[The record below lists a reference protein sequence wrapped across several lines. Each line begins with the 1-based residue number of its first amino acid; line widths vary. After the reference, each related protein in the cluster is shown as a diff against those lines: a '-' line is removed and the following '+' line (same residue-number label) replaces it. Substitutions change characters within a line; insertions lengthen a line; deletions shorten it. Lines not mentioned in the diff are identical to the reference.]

1 MTNDVK
7 DNLFVLV
14 KSLTKSEKRQF
25 KLFVGRMHSNEDSKF
40 LNLFNQLEK
49 MDNYDE
55 KIILEKGIVSK
66 QQLSNLKAHLYKQIL
81 ISLRLTPVHKN
92 IRLKIRSQIDFATIL
107 YQKGLYKQ
115 SLKALEKA
123 KNIAYKYDEKN
134 SAYEIVEFEKLIESQ
149 YITRSMSNRTKELT
163 TQSDY
168 LRKQNDIS
176 SRLSNISLKLYEKLI
191 KVGYVKSD
199 EDYKKLTKFFYSR
212 MPKIK
217 IDNLG
222 FKEQILYYKAWVW
235 YSLITQ
241 DFLSS
246 YKYASKW
253 VAMFEKNPE
262 MINIHP
268 VFYLKG
274 TNYLLEAL
282 PLIKYP
288 VKFKKTLIQLINNIE
303 SNDFQKN
310 QNTSSLSFL
319 YKYNNLFN
327 LYALEGNF
335 EESLNIIPDVLEGI
349 KKNKD
354 LIDPTHIMLLYYKI
368 GCMYFALDDYEK
380 CIVYLDK
387 IIKDKNVKMR
397 EDLQCFTR
405 ILNLMAHYEAGYDY
419 HLDKII
425 RDTYKYLLKM
435 NDLHEV
441 QKALL
446 KYVRSLE
453 NIYPHDIKDS
463 LKSLYKELKK
473 FEDDPYEKRSFLYLD
488 VLSYLESKIKAK
500 PLRHIIR
507 EKAISLNRKEKQSI
521 KHS

>member
-25 KLFVGRMHSNEDSKF
+25 KLFVGRMDSNEDSKF

-49 MDNYDE
+49 MDKYDD

-81 ISLRLTPVHKN
+81 ISLRLNPVHKN

-123 KNIAYKYDEKN
+123 KNIAYKYDEKT

-176 SRLSNISLKLYEKLI
+176 SRLSNISLQLYEKLI

-199 EDYKKLTKFFYSR
+199 EDYRVLTKFFYSR

-217 IDNLG
+217 IENLG
-222 FKEQILYYKAWVW
+222 FREELLYYKAWVW

-253 VAMFEKNPE
+253 VNMFERNPE

-282 PLIKYP
+282 ALIKYP
-288 VKFKKTLIQLINNIE
+288 VKFKKTLIRLINNIE
-303 SNDFQKN
+303 SNNFYKN

-335 EESLNIIPDVLEGI
+335 EESLNVIPDVLDGI
-349 KKNKD
+349 DENKD

-368 GCMYFALDDYEK
+368 GCMYFALDDYDALLNRHFFGRELMYK
-380 CIVYLDK
+380 EPLIYQLVQESENMKYWDDWNGGLLNSGEWFFSLMKHLRIDKTVEPGTSLVYKYHGIVNFLFFILMIIIIYYLGRVVVGFILPLK
-387 IIKDKNVKMR
+387 II
-397 EDLQCFTR
+397 
-405 ILNLMAHYEAGYDY
+405 
-419 HLDKII
+419 
-425 RDTYKYLLKM
+425 
-435 NDLHEV
+435 
-441 QKALL
+441 
-446 KYVRSLE
+446 
-453 NIYPHDIKDS
+453 
-463 LKSLYKELKK
+463 ELKCK
-473 FEDDPYEKRSFLYLD
+473 KERKKMKR
-488 VLSYLESKIKAK
+488 
-500 PLRHIIR
+500 R
-507 EKAISLNRKEKQSI
+507 RK
-521 KHS
+521 